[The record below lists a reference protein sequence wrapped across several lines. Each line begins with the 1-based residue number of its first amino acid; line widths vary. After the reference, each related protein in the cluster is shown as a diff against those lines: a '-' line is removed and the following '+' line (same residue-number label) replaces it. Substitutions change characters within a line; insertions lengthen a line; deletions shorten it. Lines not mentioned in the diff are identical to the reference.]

1 MGKKAYKF
9 YGISEGIRPDSL
21 RKFLPN
27 FHIKDMT
34 VKMVFPSSVKK
45 GLHAMLLYSTI
56 FLFILQLLFSTV
68 FEKVLIKFQRE

>member
-1 MGKKAYKF
+1 
-9 YGISEGIRPDSL
+9 
-21 RKFLPN
+21 
-27 FHIKDMT
+27 MT

-45 GLHAMLLYSTI
+45 GLHVMLLYSTI

>member
-1 MGKKAYKF
+1 
-9 YGISEGIRPDSL
+9 
-21 RKFLPN
+21 
-27 FHIKDMT
+27 MT